1 MQRRTIHKL
10 PPPLDGH
17 YFFDSRWAND
27 IALTVMPSQ
36 LMKLGKP
43 SDIAI
48 TVTPLQLMKLG
59 KPYTI
64 LGVGSICDELTHGV
78 ETVKVLIDVGTK
90 KHRAFVKRT
99 ICGPKL
105 DTPYNP
111 IWG

>member
-17 YFFDSRWAND
+17 YFFDSRWAN
-27 IALTVMPSQ
+27 
-36 LMKLGKP
+36 
-43 SDIAI
+43 DIAI

-64 LGVGSICDELTHGV
+64 LGVGSICDEFTHGV

-105 DTPYNP
+105 NTPYDP

>member
-27 IALTVMPSQ
+27 IA
-36 LMKLGKP
+36 
-43 SDIAI
+43 I

-64 LGVGSICDELTHGV
+64 LDVGSISDEFTHGV
-78 ETVKVLIDVGTK
+78 ETVKVLIDVGTT

-105 DTPYNP
+105 NTPYDP